1 MNRTRNGMTQAP
13 FNKEEEVYR
22 IKSPNVPGAYYLVKK
37 NSLLSLL
44 GNPNR
49 TRIPTVR
56 ALNSLVH
63 ALKNNRMTHVG
74 HLRSVRIN
82 VPIMRSNLRNILN
95 HTPKQNYLL
104 QKWNENY
111 GLVPVR
117 DPLYG
122 VPLNLKRISLN
133 KINKKNLRSARLE
146 KRQNTKNT
154 NEYHKNV
161 AQKMIKKMV
170 QKIVFRNN
178 FPHVWINSNGK
189 VINTPANN
197 NIIRYGP
204 QGGPEVLPHIIKH
217 MNPFVNKYL
226 RAHPNLKPHYYFR
239 ELFIKK

>member
-82 VPIMRSNLRNILN
+82 VPIMRSNLRGIPN

>member
-1 MNRTRNGMTQAP
+1 MTQAP
-13 FNKEEEVYR
+13 FNKEQEVYR

-44 GNPNR
+44 GNPNM

-82 VPIMRSNLRNILN
+82 VPILSSNLRGIPN

-133 KINKKNLRSARLE
+133 KINKTNLRSARLE
-146 KRQNTKNT
+146 KRQNIKNT
-154 NEYHKNV
+154 NKYHKNV
-161 AQKMIKKMV
+161 AQKMVKKMV
-170 QKIVFRNN
+170 QKVVFKNN
-178 FPHVWINSNGK
+178 NLPHVWLNSNGK

-197 NIIRYGP
+197 NIVRYGP
-204 QGGPEVLPHIIKH
+204 QGGPAVQPHIIKH
-217 MNPFVNKYL
+217 MNPLLNRYL
-226 RAHPNLKPHYYFR
+226 RTHQNLKPYYYFR
-239 ELFIKK
+239 VMYIKK